1 MGSKRVYFV
10 SGYRIGAVNPSSANH
25 WHAGHVSLFSP
36 TGSCHF
42 VLKNAVY
49 GLEQTISSLGVHCV
63 NIIKLKKFLRQS
75 AVCIAGVIV
84 NFHLG
89 QRDHLE
95 SGFIFVD
102 GKLSLRKLP
111 STCAESRHLC
121 QYDEAFVAIFPF
133 LNILRPGISRELENF
148 LFLASIAAQ
157 SDYTSPLKVE

>member
-25 WHAGHVSLFSP
+25 WHAGHGSSFSP
-36 TGSCHF
+36 TGSSHF

-95 SGFIFVD
+95 SGFLFVD

-111 STCAESRHLC
+111 STCAKADTLSIRRSLRGHLSVLEYLPPRHQSRARKLS
-121 QYDEAFVAIFPF
+121 
-133 LNILRPGISRELENF
+133 LPGFDRS
-148 LFLASIAAQ
+148 S
-157 SDYTSPLKVE
+157 K